1 MKWGMHLGGVQGL
14 IPEKEGE
21 GRLGGWEL
29 KDCESSEGEGIWKA
43 SRTGTEAWGR
53 QAEPEERGR
62 CRQEL
67 SRQCWVVSGTGR

>member
-29 KDCESSEGEGIWKA
+29 KDCESSEGEGIWEA
-43 SRTGTEAWGR
+43 SRTGTEA
-53 QAEPEERGR
+53 
-62 CRQEL
+62 
-67 SRQCWVVSGTGR
+67 